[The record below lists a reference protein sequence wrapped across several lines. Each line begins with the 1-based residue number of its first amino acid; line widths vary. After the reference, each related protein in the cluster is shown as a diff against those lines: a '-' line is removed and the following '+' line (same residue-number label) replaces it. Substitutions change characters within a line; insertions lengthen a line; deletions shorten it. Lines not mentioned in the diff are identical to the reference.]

1 MILETERL
9 LIRRLGPGD
18 EEFILELLNEPAF
31 ILNIADRGVRSLSD
45 AAAYIQ
51 NGPGASYAK
60 FGFGLNWTGLK
71 DSGVPVGICGLL
83 KRDFLEDVDI
93 GFAFLKRFWNCGY
106 ALEAARAVME
116 YGWKTVGLTRVVAIT
131 APHNEGS
138 MRLLGKLGMKFEG
151 TIRMPG
157 ASVESN
163 LFGTASDELDA
174 TR

>member
-31 ILNIADRGVRSLSD
+31 IQNISDRGVRSLSD

-51 NGPGASYAK
+51 NGPAASYEK
-60 FGFGLNWTGLK
+60 FGFGLFWTGLK

-83 KRDFLEDVDI
+83 KRDCLDDVDI
-93 GFAFLKRFWNCGY
+93 GFAFLKRFWNNGY
-106 ALEAARAVME
+106 AFEAASAVME
-116 YGWKTVGLTRVVAIT
+116 YGWKTVGLKRLVAIT

-138 MRLLGKLGMKFEG
+138 RCGCWVSL
-151 TIRMPG
+151 
-157 ASVESN
+157 A
-163 LFGTASDELDA
+163 
-174 TR
+174 